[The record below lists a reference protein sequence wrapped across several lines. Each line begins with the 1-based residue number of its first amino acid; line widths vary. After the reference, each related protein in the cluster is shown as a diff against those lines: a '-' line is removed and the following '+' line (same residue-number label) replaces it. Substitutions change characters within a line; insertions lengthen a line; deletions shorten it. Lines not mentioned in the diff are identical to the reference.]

1 MFTSLFNIVGHGQ
14 VLIFMCIKN
23 VPIPHVRPEERF
35 LVGRIGPK
43 EYRIYRCIVRY
54 GYHDFH
60 KDDMEFEKELVC
72 SIAEFIRSG
81 SSKINGM
88 SEDFD
93 KDEEQRMSVVRS
105 SSIRMLEEDGSVENT
120 VGPSQAREIQSP
132 APAPAPAPAAGVKKR
147 VRFVLPA
154 ASPKPNAGVQEELQE
169 LSDAREAGMAFIL
182 GHSHVKAKSG
192 SSFLRRFVINFCYDF
207 LRRNSRGPNYAV
219 TIPHASTL
227 EVGMMYYV

>member
-1 MFTSLFNIVGHGQ
+1 
-14 VLIFMCIKN
+14 VLIFLCVKN
-23 VPIPHVRPEERF
+23 VPVPRVPPQERF

-60 KDDMEFEKELVC
+60 KDDMDFENELVC

-81 SSKINGM
+81 SSKVNGL
-88 SEDFD
+88 SEE
-93 KDEEQRMSVVRS
+93 EEQRMSVVRS
-105 SSIRMLEEDGSVENT
+105 SSIRMLEEVGSVEHT
-120 VGPSQAREIQSP
+120 VGPSHSREIQSP
-132 APAPAPAPAAGVKKR
+132 TSAAVGVKKR

-154 ASPKPNAGVQEELQE
+154 TSPKLNAGVQEELQE

-182 GHSHVKAKSG
+182 GHSHVRAQSG
-192 SSFLRRFVINFCYDF
+192 SSFLRRLVINVCYDF

>member
-1 MFTSLFNIVGHGQ
+1 
-14 VLIFMCIKN
+14 MCIKN
-23 VPIPHVRPEERF
+23 VPIPHVRPEEQF

-43 EYRIYRCIVRY
+43 QYRIYRCIVRY

-60 KDDMEFEKELVC
+60 KDDIEFEKELVC
-72 SIAEFIRSG
+72 SVAEFIRSG
-81 SSKINGM
+81 SSKLNGM
-88 SEDFD
+88 PVEFD
-93 KDEEQRMSVVRS
+93 DEEQHMAVVRS
-105 SSIRMLEEDGSVENT
+105 NSIRMLEEEATTVEKT
-120 VGPSQAREIQSP
+120 VGPSQASREIQSP
-132 APAPAPAPAAGVKKR
+132 SPSPSPAAVVVPKKR

-192 SSFLRRFVINFCYDF
+192 SSFIRRFVINFCYDF

-219 TIPHASTL
+219 SIPHASTL
-227 EVGMMYYV
+227 EVGMMYYI